1 MSKRARD
8 MAFRHFNKGVSQIE
22 KGLHEEALHNLR
34 KAEEHVKETD
44 SLPIKVAV
52 FQTYADIL
60 FSHDRKEEAIE
71 RYLDAAKI
79 IDKDPEHMPLEQR
92 ANMFSNMALALE
104 GVNRIEEAIER
115 YQLAKNNYMK
125 LVENEPA
132 NTSYISNAVSTLNN
146 MGALL
151 AEIGDNKEAFITF
164 EESLK
169 LQESLMESGARKK
182 EDQNKRTTILEN
194 LLNVPFDETIDI
206 SEEKYGKLLEAYHS
220 EINERDTSSVML
232 PLVIHNYAKLLETK
246 GEKHSAFSKLE
257 EALGIVSKQLDEEP
271 DNSNSRK
278 ITINILKDMNR
289 LLVNEENEEK
299 LLDKYELILSISRK
313 ILAAEPDNTSFQLN
327 VAFSLDIIG
336 NLLKGSGRLDEALLK
351 IKESSDIVMQVLETE
366 HDDDETLKAG
376 LSITE
381 DMLQIIELLDEET
394 KLDIYTDF
402 GERIKSL
409 SRENLEFGLIRAD
422 VCNKTGEI
430 LAGNKKFTEA
440 LESFEQALSIYD
452 TVKHATGD
460 DSKLNDVLE
469 NKARSQFELGL
480 YDEALL
486 NYMKLIKAGISDS
499 RYADRI
505 DEILLAKEKKA
516 DNTGNL
522 ELLEKEYEMILEI
535 RTELLGLV
543 PDDNGKNAARIKEIQ
558 EKQADLMLA
567 SGRSKES
574 LELFEQLQEN
584 EGTGR
589 YLSKIMSVLEKIKID
604 AGKGSASEEL
614 QMLQFLLSSYNSLM
628 EKFPDKISLLSSRAS
643 VIDNIAYI
651 LSEKG
656 ENEEAE
662 YMCKYALDSYYEI
675 AELDPEQS
683 YPVERIAALHSR
695 IAEIAFSMGDAD
707 EAKARYETSI
717 RTYRSLIESDSA
729 GITHRLDHAGVLDGM
744 GSFFLNM
751 GMYREAKNCY
761 ESALRSY
768 AKIMEQEPDN
778 LSYRSNVT
786 ITLEN
791 LGYVLELMG
800 RKDDAQWM
808 YENARNINKE

>member
-584 EGTGR
+584 EGNDR

-604 AGKGSASEEL
+604 AGKGSAAEEL
-614 QMLQFLLSSYNSLM
+614 QMLQFLLSSYNNLV